1 MLTRRID
8 AYLCRS
14 HGPMAKRPTFLAKH
28 TFALALGRSS
38 RVCANHEQGL
48 LAGQCR
54 GVHAHVNLC
63 ARHDTYGT
71 RRPIC
76 LRRRSM

>member
-1 MLTRRID
+1 MLTRRMD
-8 AYLCRS
+8 AYRCRS
-14 HGPMAKRPTFLAKH
+14 HGPMSTRPTFLAKY
-28 TFALALGRSS
+28 TFVLAIGCAS
-38 RVCANHEQGL
+38 RVCAIHKQGL

-54 GVHAHVNLC
+54 GVHTHVILC
-63 ARHDTYGT
+63 ANPHTYGT